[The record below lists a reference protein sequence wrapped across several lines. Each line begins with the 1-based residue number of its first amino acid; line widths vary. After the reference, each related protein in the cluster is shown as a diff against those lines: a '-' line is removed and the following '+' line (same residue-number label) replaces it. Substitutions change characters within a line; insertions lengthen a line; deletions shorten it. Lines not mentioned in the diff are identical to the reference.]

1 MQEPGIRAGREDGQQ
16 TVFPVGDCDKKG
28 KEQQEYKELNAM
40 TTLIGLRRTVIF
52 KKGYVNKMHQLMPEE
67 KFDGIME
74 IFKGERKKS

>member
-1 MQEPGIRAGREDGQQ
+1 
-16 TVFPVGDCDKKG
+16 
-28 KEQQEYKELNAM
+28 M

-67 KFDGIME
+67 KFEGIME